1 MTKKILLIGG
11 GTGGHIYPLRNLADE
26 LLKRNAQVELIVAD
40 QKLDREIIKENFTNI
55 PVRYFKTGKIRRYLS
70 LQNFLDFFLIIKS
83 FFTARTLLKKI
94 NPDVIFF
101 KGGFVGFPFLIAA
114 KFLMNFKGQIF
125 SHESDI
131 SPGFLTK
138 LVDKWAD
145 KSFQSFS
152 ETEPLPLFYSP
163 KIENQKLEI
172 EDCRLSFDPEL
183 KTEGKIEDCYS
194 PLSKGK
200 SSEGSNRMKK
210 LLFFGGSQGAKF
222 INELFVKCHDKILE
236 DYQVTLI
243 TGHAKK
249 VILSHPNF
257 EQFEIIPTKK
267 LAQKI
272 EEADL
277 IVARAGSN
285 SLFEI
290 ITAKKLSIIIPL
302 PSVARNHQLKNA
314 LLFKEKNLCEIL
326 EEKNAT
332 PDKLIAMISAT
343 IISEKIKQALKTSN
357 IKNSAV
363 EIAQKILQ
371 TKTKN

>member
-1 MTKKILLIGG
+1 MNKKKVLLIGG
-11 GTGGHIYPLRNLADE
+11 GTGGHIYPLRNLVDE
-26 LLKRNAQVELIVAD
+26 LLKHNAQVELIVAD
-40 QKLDREIIKENFTNI
+40 QKLDRKIIKENFTNI

-70 LQNFLDFFLIIKS
+70 FRNFLDFFLIIKS
-83 FFTARTLLKKI
+83 FFTAKSLLKKI

-101 KGGFVGFPFLIAA
+101 KGGFVGFPFLIAI

-131 SPGFLTK
+131 SPGFMTK
-138 LVDKWAD
+138 FATKYSDR
-145 KSFQSFS
+145 SFHSFGS
-152 ETEPLPLFYSP
+152 NPTPLFYSP
-163 KIENQKLEI
+163 KIENQKSEI
-172 EDCRLSFDPEL
+172 EDCRL
-183 KTEGKIEDCYS
+183 KIADCHS
-194 PLSKGK
+194 PLPKEK
-200 SSEGSNRMKK
+200 SPEGANRIKK

-222 INELFVKCHDKILE
+222 VNDLFLKCHDKILQ
-236 DYQVTLI
+236 DYQVTLV
-243 TGHAKK
+243 TGHDKK
-249 VILSHPNF
+249 VSLKHPNF
-257 EQFEIIPTKK
+257 EQFETLPTNK
-267 LAQKI
+267 LSQKI
-272 EEADL
+272 QTSDL
-277 IVARAGSN
+277 IIARAGSN

-290 ITAKKLSIIIPL
+290 ITAKKPSIIIPL

-314 LLFKEKNLCEIL
+314 LFFKEKDLCEIL
-326 EEKNAT
+326 EQKDAT